1 MAPVSEHKHMPRP
14 AYINNQDFWRID
26 RPNSFIIIFFVAL
39 LVRLINLAISD
50 FSPDAMLL
58 EDAAFYWT
66 TVTSGQTFLDNAHL
80 AIFSQTE
87 RMPGYFLFMAAI
99 TGIFG
104 ENFLPILV
112 IQSVIDSVTCLMIG
126 ALGCYIYPKHWRIF
140 GWLAAIWPNLIIHSG
155 LILGDSLFVFFFVW
169 FLLSFT
175 SFLDKPKILAAV
187 ATGAALGLATLVRP
201 TTQFIILLTPVL
213 LPLILIVSKMKIKEA
228 IFNSFVIFVISVV
241 CVAPLLIINSAK
253 YDSFALTSQNGTHLQ
268 NWVASEVVM
277 LRDGIGREEAVK
289 LLQAKNEKALLKLS
303 PSQQNNPFVRS
314 EKQVETA
321 LHEIVA
327 TPTHIIL
334 KSWLQGA
341 VINLA
346 APALMID
353 KRIRQLPHISFA
365 SDTRGDL
372 FARTWEFTSGSSSIY
387 VSALIISGA
396 GAIIVSLLQ
405 FFGFLVQLRVNLL
418 LAVLSALTIA
428 YFLIING
435 PVGSPKYRLPIEPIL
450 IIWFSCALL
459 SLWKFAK
466 KFIYRRTR
474 S

>member
-1 MAPVSEHKHMPRP
+1 MHKS
-14 AYINNQDFWRID
+14 AYINNQDFLRVD
-26 RPNSFIIIFFVAL
+26 SPNSFIIIFFVAL

-50 FSPDAMLL
+50 FSPDTILL

-66 TVTSGQTFLDNAHL
+66 TVTSGQTSLDNAHS

-87 RMPGYFLFMAAI
+87 RMPGYFLFLAAI

-112 IQSVIDSVTCLMIG
+112 IQSVVDSITCVMIG
-126 ALGCYIYPKHWRIF
+126 ALGSYIYPKHWRIF
-140 GWLAAIWPNLIIHSG
+140 GWLAAVWPNLIIHSG
-155 LILGDSLFVFFFVW
+155 LILGDGLFVFFFVW

-175 SFLDKPKILAAV
+175 SFLHKPTILAAV

-213 LPLILIVSKMKIKEA
+213 LPLILIVSKMKIREA
-228 IFNSFVIFVISVV
+228 IFNSSVIFVISVV

-253 YDSFALTSQNGTHLQ
+253 YDSFSLTSQNGTHLQ

-289 LLQAKNEKALLKLS
+289 LLQKKTNKAHAKLS
-303 PSQQNNPFVRS
+303 PSQQVNPFVRS
-314 EKQVETA
+314 SQQVDTA
-321 LHEIVA
+321 LAEIVA
-327 TPTHIIL
+327 TPTQVIV
-334 KSWLQGA
+334 KSWMQGA
-341 VINLA
+341 IINLA

-365 SDTRGDL
+365 GDTRGDL
-372 FARTWEFTSGSSSIY
+372 IARAWQFISGSSSIY
-387 VSALIISGA
+387 VTALIASGA
-396 GAIIVSLLQ
+396 GAIIVSLFQ
-405 FFGFLVQLRVNLL
+405 FFGFFVQLRVNLM
-418 LAVLSALTIA
+418 LAVLSALTVA

-450 IIWFSCALL
+450 IIWFGCALL
-459 SLWKFAK
+459 SSWDFLKNFL
-466 KFIYRRTR
+466 YRRTLP
-474 S
+474 